1 MRIRV
6 NGTEREAP
14 PGATVASFLD
24 ALGLQARTVV
34 VEWNGRILARREFA
48 GQAIREGDQGQ
59 VVHFVGGG

>member
-1 MRIRV
+1 
-6 NGTEREAP
+6 
-14 PGATVASFLD
+14 VASFLD